1 MCNLENKLN
10 ILFSEEKKKKREE
23 EDNLGIFPQ
32 KTEPPHPRPQEV
44 LSVILNPTVLYSVV
58 KGEPGAR
65 LGTLVS
71 QVAARAP

>member
-10 ILFSEEKKKKREE
+10 ILFSEEKKKKKKEE

-65 LGTLVS
+65 LGTL
-71 QVAARAP
+71 AR

>member
-10 ILFSEEKKKKREE
+10 ILFSEGKKKKEEEE
-23 EDNLGIFPQ
+23 EDNLRIFPQ

-65 LGTLVS
+65 LGTL
-71 QVAARAP
+71 AR